1 VASSKEPVIE
11 RFLRGLDFAR
21 TSVRL
26 WLDRCVYVVGN
37 EKLKAH
43 IMEVRKVE
51 RVHNSTAMAAP
62 LDSGV
67 SLTLYDDNVVTGQHT
82 YVVDYD
88 LVRDYEYVFLCSSFI
103 LLILHLGLA
112 FHSPF

>member
-1 VASSKEPVIE
+1 
-11 RFLRGLDFAR
+11 
-21 TSVRL
+21 
-26 WLDRCVYVVGN
+26 
-37 EKLKAH
+37 
-43 IMEVRKVE
+43 MEVRKVD
-51 RVHNSTAMAAP
+51 RVHNSTAMAAL

-82 YVVDYD
+82 YMVDYD
-88 LVRDYEYVFLCSSFI
+88 LVHDYEYVFFCSSFI